1 MKKYLIL
8 LAGCTLLM
16 AACSD
21 FLELDES
28 VYQTTKYQFSTFDRV
43 KQSATNVYSYVQE
56 GLLDVEGTMIDAAT
70 DDAVYAW
77 STGGIKRF
85 YDGSWNGTNLI
96 DDRWASLYSAIAAA
110 NYFLDNCPDDFP
122 EAQYQ
127 DNYKT
132 NLAELK
138 NYPFEVRALRAYF
151 HFELLRRYNRIVIG
165 DRSFTMQEVNT
176 LVPVSYDDAAG
187 WIVSECD
194 AVIPS
199 LPKTY
204 LGTEKGEVARV
215 TKGMAM
221 ALKARMLLYA
231 ASPLNNPGGDAGR
244 YLEAAAAAKEL
255 IDAGIYKLVS
265 EETTNNADAQGLIFG
280 KWCPVS
286 SDFEAANFPV
296 GFEGGNSGVC
306 PSQNLAEAFDMATG
320 EPFDWNDESMR
331 SRMFIASARD
341 PRFARTLIYN
351 GATFK
356 GQPVQS
362 YVGGRNGRPLD
373 GATPTSYYLR
383 KHIVE
388 ATSFVTGSEMS
399 YQHIFP
405 FFRYAEVLL
414 NYAEALAA
422 ATQNPDFTGMKG
434 EVEYTLSPREALN
447 AVRARYN
454 MPGITETDYAA
465 FVKRLRNERRVELAF
480 EGHRFWAIRR
490 WKIGAETTKVYGLTI
505 TPQNDGSF
513 SYMRSVIQQ
522 RGWEDRMNF
531 YPIADAELFKNHN
544 LVQNDGWK

>member
-8 LAGCTLLM
+8 FAGCTLLM

-127 DNYKT
+127 DNYKA

-176 LVPVSYDDAAG
+176 LVPVSYDDASG

-221 ALKARMLLYA
+221 ALKARVLLYA
-231 ASPLNNPGGDAGR
+231 ASPLNNPGGDAAR

-331 SRMFIASARD
+331 SRMFVASARD

-356 GQPVQS
+356 GQSVQS

-480 EGHRFWAIRR
+480 EGHRFWDIRR

>member
-8 LAGCTLLM
+8 FAGCTLLM

-127 DNYKT
+127 DNYKA

-231 ASPLNNPGGDAGR
+231 ASPLNNPGGDAAR

-265 EETTNNADAQGLIFG
+265 EETTNNADAQGLIYG

-331 SRMFIASARD
+331 SRMFVASARD

-356 GQPVQS
+356 GQSVQS

-480 EGHRFWAIRR
+480 EGHRFWDIRR

-513 SYMRSVIQQ
+513 SYVRSVIQQ
-522 RGWEDRMNF
+522 RGWVDRMNY

>member
-127 DNYKT
+127 DNYKA

-231 ASPLNNPGGDAGR
+231 ASPLNNPGGDAAR

-331 SRMFIASARD
+331 SRMFVASARD

-434 EVEYTLSPREALN
+434 EGEYTLSPREALN

-480 EGHRFWAIRR
+480 EGHRFWDIRR

-513 SYMRSVIQQ
+513 SYVR
-522 RGWEDRMNF
+522 
-531 YPIADAELFKNHN
+531 
-544 LVQNDGWK
+544 

>member
-85 YDGSWNGTNLI
+85 YDGNWNGTNLI

-280 KWCPVS
+280 KWCP
-286 SDFEAANFPV
+286 
-296 GFEGGNSGVC
+296 
-306 PSQNLAEAFDMATG
+306 ATG

-480 EGHRFWAIRR
+480 EGHRFWDIRR

>member
-8 LAGCTLLM
+8 FAGCTLLM

-96 DDRWASLYSAIAAA
+96 DDRWASLYSALAAA

-199 LPKTY
+199 LPF
-204 LGTEKGEVARV
+204 V
-215 TKGMAM
+215 T
-221 ALKARMLLYA
+221 R
-231 ASPLNNPGGDAGR
+231 
-244 YLEAAAAAKEL
+244 
-255 IDAGIYKLVS
+255 
-265 EETTNNADAQGLIFG
+265 
-280 KWCPVS
+280 
-286 SDFEAANFPV
+286 
-296 GFEGGNSGVC
+296 
-306 PSQNLAEAFDMATG
+306 
-320 EPFDWNDESMR
+320 
-331 SRMFIASARD
+331 
-341 PRFARTLIYN
+341 
-351 GATFK
+351 
-356 GQPVQS
+356 
-362 YVGGRNGRPLD
+362 
-373 GATPTSYYLR
+373 
-383 KHIVE
+383 
-388 ATSFVTGSEMS
+388 ATS
-399 YQHIFP
+399 P
-405 FFRYAEVLL
+405 FSV
-414 NYAEALAA
+414 
-422 ATQNPDFTGMKG
+422 
-434 EVEYTLSPREALN
+434 PR
-447 AVRARYN
+447 
-454 MPGITETDYAA
+454 
-465 FVKRLRNERRVELAF
+465 
-480 EGHRFWAIRR
+480 
-490 WKIGAETTKVYGLTI
+490 
-505 TPQNDGSF
+505 
-513 SYMRSVIQQ
+513 
-522 RGWEDRMNF
+522 
-531 YPIADAELFKNHN
+531 
-544 LVQNDGWK
+544 

>member
-8 LAGCTLLM
+8 FAGGTLLM

-265 EETTNNADAQGLIFG
+265 EETTNNAVAQGLIFG

-286 SDFEAANFPV
+286 SDSRRQFPV
-296 GFEGGNSGVC
+296 GSKAGI
-306 PSQNLAEAFDMATG
+306 
-320 EPFDWNDESMR
+320 R
-331 SRMFIASARD
+331 ASAVAE
-341 PRFARTLIYN
+341 PRRGHSIWRRANRRRNRRVDAVADVRCVGTRSALCQDADIQR
-351 GATFK
+351 GDVQGTA
-356 GQPVQS
+356 VQS

-480 EGHRFWAIRR
+480 EGHRFWDIRR

-513 SYMRSVIQQ
+513 SYVRSVIQQ
-522 RGWEDRMNF
+522 RGWDDRMNF

>member
-8 LAGCTLLM
+8 FAGCTLLM

-127 DNYKT
+127 DNYKA

-176 LVPVSYDDAAG
+176 LVPVSYDDASG

-221 ALKARMLLYA
+221 ALKARVLLYA
-231 ASPLNNPGGDAGR
+231 ASPLNNPGGDAAR

-331 SRMFIASARD
+331 SRMFVASARD

-356 GQPVQS
+356 GQSVQS

-480 EGHRFWAIRR
+480 EGHRFWDIRR

-513 SYMRSVIQQ
+513 SYVRSVIQQ
-522 RGWEDRMNF
+522 RGWDDRMNY